1 MKKLSVL
8 LIFILSAVNVC
19 ISKDDEKSS
28 YNDDN
33 YKFYHQK
40 SLKEDSNIG
49 AKYKFYH
56 ENPILKDSIIKSTK
70 LTISKD
76 TLDEKSTLLLG
87 MIYMNENQLDSA
99 IIYLRRT
106 LDLCLNKPDGSLHF
120 YPKAAFWLMEAYR
133 YSYRFKELYE
143 VYPIYW
149 AFLQDK
155 EFKEQLDQLNENLGK
170 NIRWWFIEY
179 SRQIMFNE
187 FNILPD
193 SYGFAYTCEN
203 NYETLSEDKDMIRLI
218 QNKTDK
224 GYWVSVILL
233 PLDST
238 VSNYYSLNFLDYEL
252 QSYLKISYDDFHN
265 KQVFNKEKINTLVK
279 KLRSKPFDKIKAS
292 QNWECTNVVL
302 DSGEPFEILII
313 QENE

>member
-56 ENPILKDSIIKSTK
+56 ENPILKDSIIKSIK
-70 LTISKD
+70 STISKD
-76 TLDEKSTLLLG
+76 TLDDKSNLLLG
-87 MIYMNENQLDSA
+87 MIYMNEEQLDSA

-106 LDLCLNKPDGSLHF
+106 MDICLRMPNGSLHF
-120 YPKAAFWLMEAYR
+120 YPKAAFMLLDAYR
-133 YSYRFKELYE
+133 YTYRFKELFD
-143 VYPIYW
+143 VYHIYW
-149 AFLQDK
+149 AFLQD
-155 EFKEQLDQLNENLGK
+155 EEYKEQLDQFTENLRK
-170 NIRWWFIEY
+170 NVRWWFIDY
-179 SRQIMFNE
+179 SRQIMFDE
-187 FNILPD
+187 FKVLPD
-193 SYGFAYTCEN
+193 SYGFAYTSESD
-203 NYETLSEDKDMIRLI
+203 YDALSKDNDMVRLI

-238 VSNYYSLNFLDYEL
+238 VSDYYSLNFLDYEL
-252 QSYLKISYDDFHN
+252 QSYHKLSSIDFHD
-265 KQVFNKEKINTLVK
+265 KQVFTKEKISTLIQNIK
-279 KLRSKPFDKIKAS
+279 CKPFDCEKISFKWQS
-292 QNWECTNVVL
+292 VNITL
-302 DSGEPFEILII
+302 DSGEPFEILIR
-313 QENE
+313 EEKE